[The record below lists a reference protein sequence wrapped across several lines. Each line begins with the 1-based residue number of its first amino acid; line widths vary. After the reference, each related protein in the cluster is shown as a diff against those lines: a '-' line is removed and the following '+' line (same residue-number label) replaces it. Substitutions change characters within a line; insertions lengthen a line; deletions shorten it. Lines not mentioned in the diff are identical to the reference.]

1 MEIKQIDDIKNGAFQ
16 LLDNDTKAG
25 EMTYVWAGENKI
37 IIDHTEVNE
46 AYAGQGIGKKVL
58 AEIVDWA
65 RKEAIKII
73 PLCPFAKAQFEKNTE
88 IRDVLS

>member
-73 PLCPFAKAQFEKNTE
+73 PLCPFAKDNREKNTE